1 MPRIPRM
8 QHRFLRFAKAR
19 IKVDDG
25 KSSRWDECER
35 DNKEI
40 EDSRR
45 LLHLVKSRME
55 TRNGYCRL
63 TGLLAFFSI
72 YVTTILSQQ
81 RVQDMYSVES
91 RFYLW
96 QKLLYFTNIK

>member
-1 MPRIPRM
+1 MPRM
-8 QHRFLRFAKAR
+8 QHRFLRLTKAR
-19 IKVDDG
+19 LKVDDG

-35 DNKEI
+35 DSKEI

-81 RVQDMYSVES
+81 KVQDMYSVES
-91 RFYLW
+91 RFYFW
-96 QKLLYFTNIK
+96 QKLLYLTDRK